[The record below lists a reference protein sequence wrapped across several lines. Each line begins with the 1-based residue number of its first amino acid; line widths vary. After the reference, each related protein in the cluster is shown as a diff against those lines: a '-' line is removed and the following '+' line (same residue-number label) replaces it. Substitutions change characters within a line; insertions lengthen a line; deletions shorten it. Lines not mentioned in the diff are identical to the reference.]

1 MLSLN
6 STNNKNIDISLFF
19 NILNDNIYK
28 DNRFIQLL
36 SLINENSHRYTYACY
51 SESSYLKENIY
62 IPVFHTLYLASKFH
76 NVILENINDS
86 WLVETFPNN
95 SYYILSD
102 NKSELLQLNKVKIIN
117 NLREIGEL

>member
-6 STNNKNIDISLFF
+6 STNNENIDISLFF